1 MQWRYNSADSRVWYL
16 RTYWEVT
23 FAWLPVKDHVDEVW
37 IWMEAVYKRIDRHGM
52 EIYRRVPHVED

>member
-1 MQWRYNSADSRVWYL
+1 MQWKYNPDDRRVWYL

-37 IWMEAVYKRIDRHGM
+37 IWMEAVYKRIDRHGI
-52 EIYRRVPHVED
+52 EIYRRVPNVQD